1 MSHREREVA
10 YQIRGMGYRMTPQR
24 QLVLDTLCE
33 QGEHLSAN
41 EIYAAVHEQAPALS
55 RATVYRTLQF
65 LCDLQ
70 LVTRTEI
77 SGLAV
82 YELAQE
88 TPHHHLVCRI
98 CGKVLELPDR
108 YFEPLA
114 ERLLDDLSFHA
125 EIKHM
130 AISGICADCRD
141 AEQLDAGSRQQLIGG
156 IS

>member
-1 MSHREREVA
+1 MSHSERNVA
-10 YQIRGMGYRMTPQR
+10 YQIREMGYRMTPQR
-24 QLVLDTLCE
+24 QLVLDTLCQ
-33 QGEHLSAN
+33 QGDHLSAN

-82 YELAQE
+82 YELAHE
-88 TPHHHLVCRI
+88 TPHHHLVCRV
-98 CGKVLELPDR
+98 CGHVVQLPDR

-114 ERLLDDLSFHA
+114 EQLLSDLWFQA

-130 AISGICADCRD
+130 AISGICADCREV
-141 AEQLDAGSRQQLIGG
+141 EQAAAGGR
-156 IS
+156 